1 MKRFLLALL
10 SILTL
15 ASILTFA
22 SCNKDDDED
31 DDKGN
36 ENYTE
41 GLEYELLDDNTYIVV
56 GIGSATDE
64 DLIIPDKHNGKKVTA
79 IDWEAFMYCDTIK
92 TVVIPDGVT
101 YIGCYAFSECSQL
114 TKVTIPDTVTNILG
128 GAFSKCPNLT
138 TVNCEAESLPS
149 TWDSYWLGIETS
161 PNVVWGYTGE
171 NN

>member
-1 MKRFLLALL
+1 M
-10 SILTL
+10 SILML
-15 ASILTFA
+15 ASAVVLP
-22 SCNKDDDED
+22 SCDKGDDKKEDDEKDDSRYTQGLEFELMED
-31 DDKGN
+31 D
-36 ENYTE
+36 
-41 GLEYELLDDNTYIVV
+41 TYIVI

-149 TWDSYWLGIETS
+149 TWDSFWLGIETS